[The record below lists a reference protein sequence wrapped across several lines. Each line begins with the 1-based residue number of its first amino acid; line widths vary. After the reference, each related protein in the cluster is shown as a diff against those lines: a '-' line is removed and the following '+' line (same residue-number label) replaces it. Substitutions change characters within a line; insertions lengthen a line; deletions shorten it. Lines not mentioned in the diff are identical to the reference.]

1 MFFVY
6 AHYRADSPDS
16 DPFYIGKG
24 KNIRDLSKKRNRFWT
39 NIANKHGFVAKKLK
53 ENLTEQEAW
62 DLEISLIAQYGKL
75 IDNTG
80 CLANITN
87 GGEGASGTIHT
98 AETKA
103 KWSAAKKGK
112 TWEEIY
118 GVEQTAVMRE
128 KSKAQACKRIF
139 SDETR
144 RKLSE
149 AKQGEKNPMYGKT
162 ITGEHSRKL
171 SQAKI
176 GKPSNSKG
184 KIYDQK
190 TRQRYRE
197 AAIIREADPAK
208 RQKISTS
215 LKGIKRSEETKRKMS
230 EAAKSREANK
240 KLSKLSNIKEIKNG
254 K

>member
-6 AHYRADSPDS
+6 AHYRADNPDT

-24 KNIRDLSKKRNRFWT
+24 KNTRDLSKKRNRFWT

-53 ENLTEQEAW
+53 ENLNEQEAW

-98 AETKA
+98 IETKA
-103 KWSAAKKGK
+103 KWSSAKKGK

-118 GVEQTAVMRE
+118 GIEQAAAIRE
-128 KSKAQACKRIF
+128 KRKTHKRIQ
-139 SDETR
+139 SDEAR
-144 RKLSE
+144 LKMSE
-149 AKQGEKNPMYGKT
+149 SKQGEKNPMYGRT
-162 ITGEHSRKL
+162 ITSEHSQKL

-184 KIYDQK
+184 KKFSDHAK
-190 TRQRYRE
+190 E
-197 AAIIREADPAK
+197 NMSAAAKIREADPVK
-208 RQKISTS
+208 RKKISDK
-215 LKGIKRSEETKRKMS
+215 LKGKIVSEDTRKKMAES
-230 EAAKSREANK
+230 AKIREARK
-240 KLSKLSNIKEIKNG
+240 KLLNKEN
-254 K
+254 